1 MSEKYLIFGA
11 TGSVGSSLAE
21 QLKNSGNDIHLV
33 ARNES
38 EVKTIA
44 EKLGC
49 SYTVAD
55 VLEDGFIEKVKS
67 DINDIKGIAYCVG
80 SIDLKPLRM
89 VTEADM
95 NKCMKLNLYSAIEAI
110 KGFQESLKKNKG
122 SVVLFSTVAAQR
134 GFTNHTIIASAKAAV
149 EGLTVTLAAE
159 FAPNIRVNCI
169 APSLSKSKIAEP
181 MLKNP
186 AIAEGIAKAHP
197 LKRLGEGKDSAALAK
212 FLITEESSWV
222 TGQVIAVA
230 VALGAQDLFKNLISG
245 ILVLVEKR
253 FKIGDWI
260 LVEGIIEG
268 IVEKIGFRSTVL
280 RKFDKSLA
288 IIPNFQFAEN
298 AVINISETTNWRIDW
313 AITLQYD
320 TTVDQLKKIR
330 NEIED
335 HINKNDDFDKAVGVA
350 VRVEKFSDSSIDMR
364 VRCFTT
370 SNSFSTWLEV
380 KEKLAIE
387 IKQIVEGN
395 KAAFA
400 FPSQSIYIEKK

>member
-21 QLKNSGNDIHLV
+21 QLKNSGNDVHLV

-38 EVKTIA
+38 EVKAFA
-44 EKLGC
+44 EKLDC

-67 DINDIKGIAYCVG
+67 DINEIKGIAYCVG
-80 SIDLKPLRM
+80 SIDLKPFRM

-110 KGFQESLKKNKG
+110 KGFQEILKKNKG

-159 FAPNIRVNCI
+159 FAPNIRVNCV

-197 LKRLGEGKDSAALAK
+197 LKRLGEGKDSAALAR
-212 FLITEESSWV
+212 FLITEDSSWV
-222 TGQVIAVA
+222 TGQVIAVD
-230 VALGAQDLFKNLISG
+230 GG
-245 ILVLVEKR
+245 
-253 FKIGDWI
+253 
-260 LVEGIIEG
+260 
-268 IVEKIGFRSTVL
+268 RS
-280 RKFDKSLA
+280 
-288 IIPNFQFAEN
+288 
-298 AVINISETTNWRIDW
+298 
-313 AITLQYD
+313 
-320 TTVDQLKKIR
+320 
-330 NEIED
+330 
-335 HINKNDDFDKAVGVA
+335 
-350 VRVEKFSDSSIDMR
+350 
-364 VRCFTT
+364 
-370 SNSFSTWLEV
+370 
-380 KEKLAIE
+380 KL
-387 IKQIVEGN
+387 
-395 KAAFA
+395 
-400 FPSQSIYIEKK
+400 S

>member
-21 QLKNSGNDIHLV
+21 QLKNSGSDIHLV
-33 ARNES
+33 ARSED
-38 EVKTIA
+38 EVKVIA
-44 EKLGC
+44 DKLGC

-67 DINDIKGIAYCVG
+67 DINEIKGIAYCVG

-110 KGFQESLKKNKG
+110 KGYQESLKKNKG
-122 SVVLFSTVAAQR
+122 SIVLFSTVAAQR

-212 FLITEESSWV
+212 FLITEDSSWV
-222 TGQVIAVA
+222 TGQIIAVD
-230 VALGAQDLFKNLISG
+230 GG
-245 ILVLVEKR
+245 
-253 FKIGDWI
+253 
-260 LVEGIIEG
+260 
-268 IVEKIGFRSTVL
+268 RS
-280 RKFDKSLA
+280 
-288 IIPNFQFAEN
+288 
-298 AVINISETTNWRIDW
+298 
-313 AITLQYD
+313 
-320 TTVDQLKKIR
+320 
-330 NEIED
+330 
-335 HINKNDDFDKAVGVA
+335 
-350 VRVEKFSDSSIDMR
+350 
-364 VRCFTT
+364 
-370 SNSFSTWLEV
+370 
-380 KEKLAIE
+380 KL
-387 IKQIVEGN
+387 
-395 KAAFA
+395 
-400 FPSQSIYIEKK
+400 S

>member
-21 QLKNSGNDIHLV
+21 QLKNSDNDIHLV

-38 EVKTIA
+38 EVKAIA

-67 DINDIKGIAYCVG
+67 DINDIKGVAYCVG

-95 NKCMKLNLYSAIEAI
+95 NKCMKLNLYSAIEII

-186 AIAEGIAKAHP
+186 TIAEGIAKAHP
-197 LKRLGEGKDSAALAK
+197 LKRLGEGKDSASLAK
-212 FLITEESSWV
+212 FLITEESSWI
-222 TGQVIAVA
+222 TGQMIAVD
-230 VALGAQDLFKNLISG
+230 GG
-245 ILVLVEKR
+245 
-253 FKIGDWI
+253 
-260 LVEGIIEG
+260 
-268 IVEKIGFRSTVL
+268 RS
-280 RKFDKSLA
+280 
-288 IIPNFQFAEN
+288 
-298 AVINISETTNWRIDW
+298 
-313 AITLQYD
+313 
-320 TTVDQLKKIR
+320 
-330 NEIED
+330 
-335 HINKNDDFDKAVGVA
+335 
-350 VRVEKFSDSSIDMR
+350 
-364 VRCFTT
+364 
-370 SNSFSTWLEV
+370 
-380 KEKLAIE
+380 KL
-387 IKQIVEGN
+387 
-395 KAAFA
+395 
-400 FPSQSIYIEKK
+400 S

>member
-38 EVKTIA
+38 EVKVIA
-44 EKLGC
+44 EKLSC

-212 FLITEESSWV
+212 FLITEESSWI
-222 TGQVIAVA
+222 TGQIIAVD
-230 VALGAQDLFKNLISG
+230 GG
-245 ILVLVEKR
+245 
-253 FKIGDWI
+253 
-260 LVEGIIEG
+260 
-268 IVEKIGFRSTVL
+268 RS
-280 RKFDKSLA
+280 
-288 IIPNFQFAEN
+288 
-298 AVINISETTNWRIDW
+298 
-313 AITLQYD
+313 
-320 TTVDQLKKIR
+320 
-330 NEIED
+330 
-335 HINKNDDFDKAVGVA
+335 
-350 VRVEKFSDSSIDMR
+350 
-364 VRCFTT
+364 
-370 SNSFSTWLEV
+370 
-380 KEKLAIE
+380 KL
-387 IKQIVEGN
+387 
-395 KAAFA
+395 
-400 FPSQSIYIEKK
+400 S

>member
-33 ARNES
+33 ARNKN
-38 EVKTIA
+38 EVKTLA

-67 DINDIKGIAYCVG
+67 DVNEIKGIAYCVG

-89 VTEADM
+89 VTETDM

-159 FAPNIRVNCI
+159 FAPHIRVNCI

-212 FLITEESSWV
+212 FLITEESSWI
-222 TGQVIAVA
+222 TGQIIAVD
-230 VALGAQDLFKNLISG
+230 GG
-245 ILVLVEKR
+245 
-253 FKIGDWI
+253 
-260 LVEGIIEG
+260 
-268 IVEKIGFRSTVL
+268 RS
-280 RKFDKSLA
+280 
-288 IIPNFQFAEN
+288 
-298 AVINISETTNWRIDW
+298 
-313 AITLQYD
+313 
-320 TTVDQLKKIR
+320 
-330 NEIED
+330 
-335 HINKNDDFDKAVGVA
+335 
-350 VRVEKFSDSSIDMR
+350 
-364 VRCFTT
+364 
-370 SNSFSTWLEV
+370 
-380 KEKLAIE
+380 KL
-387 IKQIVEGN
+387 
-395 KAAFA
+395 
-400 FPSQSIYIEKK
+400 S

>member
-49 SYTVAD
+49 SYTIAD

-212 FLITEESSWV
+212 FLITEDSSWV
-222 TGQVIAVA
+222 TGQVIAVD
-230 VALGAQDLFKNLISG
+230 GG
-245 ILVLVEKR
+245 
-253 FKIGDWI
+253 
-260 LVEGIIEG
+260 
-268 IVEKIGFRSTVL
+268 RS
-280 RKFDKSLA
+280 
-288 IIPNFQFAEN
+288 
-298 AVINISETTNWRIDW
+298 
-313 AITLQYD
+313 
-320 TTVDQLKKIR
+320 
-330 NEIED
+330 
-335 HINKNDDFDKAVGVA
+335 
-350 VRVEKFSDSSIDMR
+350 
-364 VRCFTT
+364 
-370 SNSFSTWLEV
+370 
-380 KEKLAIE
+380 KL
-387 IKQIVEGN
+387 
-395 KAAFA
+395 
-400 FPSQSIYIEKK
+400 S

>member
-38 EVKTIA
+38 EVKVIA

-67 DINDIKGIAYCVG
+67 DINDIKGVAYCVG

-89 VTEADM
+89 VAEADM

-159 FAPNIRVNCI
+159 FAPHIRVNCI

-212 FLITEESSWV
+212 FLITEESSWI
-222 TGQVIAVA
+222 TGQIIAVD
-230 VALGAQDLFKNLISG
+230 GG
-245 ILVLVEKR
+245 
-253 FKIGDWI
+253 
-260 LVEGIIEG
+260 
-268 IVEKIGFRSTVL
+268 RS
-280 RKFDKSLA
+280 
-288 IIPNFQFAEN
+288 
-298 AVINISETTNWRIDW
+298 
-313 AITLQYD
+313 
-320 TTVDQLKKIR
+320 
-330 NEIED
+330 
-335 HINKNDDFDKAVGVA
+335 
-350 VRVEKFSDSSIDMR
+350 
-364 VRCFTT
+364 
-370 SNSFSTWLEV
+370 
-380 KEKLAIE
+380 KL
-387 IKQIVEGN
+387 
-395 KAAFA
+395 
-400 FPSQSIYIEKK
+400 S

>member
-21 QLKNSGNDIHLV
+21 QLKNSGNEIHLI
-33 ARNES
+33 ARNEN

-44 EKLGC
+44 ERLGC
-49 SYTVAD
+49 TYTVAD
-55 VLEDGFIEKVKS
+55 VLEEGFIEKVKS
-67 DINDIKGIAYCVG
+67 DISEIKGIAYCVG

-159 FAPNIRVNCI
+159 FAPHIRVNCI

-212 FLITEESSWV
+212 FLITEESSWI
-222 TGQVIAVA
+222 TGQIIAVD
-230 VALGAQDLFKNLISG
+230 GG
-245 ILVLVEKR
+245 
-253 FKIGDWI
+253 
-260 LVEGIIEG
+260 
-268 IVEKIGFRSTVL
+268 RS
-280 RKFDKSLA
+280 
-288 IIPNFQFAEN
+288 
-298 AVINISETTNWRIDW
+298 
-313 AITLQYD
+313 
-320 TTVDQLKKIR
+320 
-330 NEIED
+330 
-335 HINKNDDFDKAVGVA
+335 
-350 VRVEKFSDSSIDMR
+350 
-364 VRCFTT
+364 
-370 SNSFSTWLEV
+370 
-380 KEKLAIE
+380 KL
-387 IKQIVEGN
+387 
-395 KAAFA
+395 
-400 FPSQSIYIEKK
+400 S

>member
-33 ARNES
+33 ARNEN
-38 EVKTIA
+38 EVKAIA

-89 VTEADM
+89 VTETDM
-95 NKCMKLNLYSAIEAI
+95 NKCMKLNLYSAIEAV

-159 FAPNIRVNCI
+159 FAPHIRVNCI

-212 FLITEESSWV
+212 FLITEESSWI
-222 TGQVIAVA
+222 TGQIIAVD
-230 VALGAQDLFKNLISG
+230 GG
-245 ILVLVEKR
+245 
-253 FKIGDWI
+253 
-260 LVEGIIEG
+260 
-268 IVEKIGFRSTVL
+268 RS
-280 RKFDKSLA
+280 
-288 IIPNFQFAEN
+288 
-298 AVINISETTNWRIDW
+298 
-313 AITLQYD
+313 
-320 TTVDQLKKIR
+320 
-330 NEIED
+330 
-335 HINKNDDFDKAVGVA
+335 
-350 VRVEKFSDSSIDMR
+350 
-364 VRCFTT
+364 
-370 SNSFSTWLEV
+370 
-380 KEKLAIE
+380 KL
-387 IKQIVEGN
+387 
-395 KAAFA
+395 
-400 FPSQSIYIEKK
+400 S

>member
-21 QLKNSGNDIHLV
+21 QLKNSGNDVHLV

-38 EVKTIA
+38 EVKIIA

-55 VLEDGFIEKVKS
+55 VLEDEFIEKVKL
-67 DINDIKGIAYCVG
+67 DINEIKGVAYCVG

-186 AIAEGIAKAHP
+186 VIAEGIAKAHP

-212 FLITEESSWV
+212 FLITEDSSWI
-222 TGQVIAVA
+222 TGQIIAVD
-230 VALGAQDLFKNLISG
+230 GG
-245 ILVLVEKR
+245 
-253 FKIGDWI
+253 
-260 LVEGIIEG
+260 
-268 IVEKIGFRSTVL
+268 RS
-280 RKFDKSLA
+280 
-288 IIPNFQFAEN
+288 
-298 AVINISETTNWRIDW
+298 
-313 AITLQYD
+313 
-320 TTVDQLKKIR
+320 
-330 NEIED
+330 
-335 HINKNDDFDKAVGVA
+335 
-350 VRVEKFSDSSIDMR
+350 
-364 VRCFTT
+364 
-370 SNSFSTWLEV
+370 
-380 KEKLAIE
+380 KL
-387 IKQIVEGN
+387 
-395 KAAFA
+395 
-400 FPSQSIYIEKK
+400 S

>member
-33 ARNES
+33 ARNEG
-38 EVKTIA
+38 EVKVIA
-44 EKLGC
+44 DKLGC

-55 VLEDGFIEKVKS
+55 VLEDGFIEKVKT
-67 DINDIKGIAYCVG
+67 DINEIKGIAYCVG

-110 KGFQESLKKNKG
+110 KGYQESLKKNKG

-159 FAPNIRVNCI
+159 FAPHIRVNCI

-212 FLITEESSWV
+212 FLITGESSWI
-222 TGQVIAVA
+222 TGQVIAVD
-230 VALGAQDLFKNLISG
+230 GG
-245 ILVLVEKR
+245 
-253 FKIGDWI
+253 
-260 LVEGIIEG
+260 
-268 IVEKIGFRSTVL
+268 RS
-280 RKFDKSLA
+280 
-288 IIPNFQFAEN
+288 
-298 AVINISETTNWRIDW
+298 
-313 AITLQYD
+313 
-320 TTVDQLKKIR
+320 
-330 NEIED
+330 
-335 HINKNDDFDKAVGVA
+335 
-350 VRVEKFSDSSIDMR
+350 
-364 VRCFTT
+364 
-370 SNSFSTWLEV
+370 
-380 KEKLAIE
+380 KL
-387 IKQIVEGN
+387 
-395 KAAFA
+395 
-400 FPSQSIYIEKK
+400 S

>member
-38 EVKTIA
+38 EVKAIA

-55 VLEDGFIEKVKS
+55 VLDDGFIEKVKT
-67 DINDIKGIAYCVG
+67 DITDIKGIAYCVG

-212 FLITEESSWV
+212 FLITEESSWI
-222 TGQVIAVA
+222 TGQIIAVD
-230 VALGAQDLFKNLISG
+230 GG
-245 ILVLVEKR
+245 
-253 FKIGDWI
+253 
-260 LVEGIIEG
+260 
-268 IVEKIGFRSTVL
+268 RS
-280 RKFDKSLA
+280 
-288 IIPNFQFAEN
+288 
-298 AVINISETTNWRIDW
+298 
-313 AITLQYD
+313 
-320 TTVDQLKKIR
+320 
-330 NEIED
+330 
-335 HINKNDDFDKAVGVA
+335 
-350 VRVEKFSDSSIDMR
+350 
-364 VRCFTT
+364 
-370 SNSFSTWLEV
+370 
-380 KEKLAIE
+380 KL
-387 IKQIVEGN
+387 
-395 KAAFA
+395 
-400 FPSQSIYIEKK
+400 S

>member
-21 QLKNSGNDIHLV
+21 QLKNSGSDIHLV
-33 ARNES
+33 ARNEVD
-38 EVKTIA
+38 VKTIA

-49 SYTVAD
+49 SYTVAN
-55 VLEDGFIEKVKS
+55 VLEDEFIEKVKS
-67 DINDIKGIAYCVG
+67 DVNEIKGIAYCVG

-159 FAPNIRVNCI
+159 FAPHIRVNCI

-212 FLITEESSWV
+212 FLITEDSSWV
-222 TGQVIAVA
+222 TGQVIAVD
-230 VALGAQDLFKNLISG
+230 GG
-245 ILVLVEKR
+245 
-253 FKIGDWI
+253 
-260 LVEGIIEG
+260 
-268 IVEKIGFRSTVL
+268 RS
-280 RKFDKSLA
+280 
-288 IIPNFQFAEN
+288 
-298 AVINISETTNWRIDW
+298 
-313 AITLQYD
+313 
-320 TTVDQLKKIR
+320 
-330 NEIED
+330 
-335 HINKNDDFDKAVGVA
+335 
-350 VRVEKFSDSSIDMR
+350 
-364 VRCFTT
+364 
-370 SNSFSTWLEV
+370 
-380 KEKLAIE
+380 KL
-387 IKQIVEGN
+387 
-395 KAAFA
+395 
-400 FPSQSIYIEKK
+400 S